1 MVRKENSFYFVIGL
15 ILIASFSR
23 IIPHYPNFTPIIAI
37 SLFGGKYF
45 ENRTLAFFLPVF
57 ILWFSDLVINNFIY
71 DYYKTFTFIY
81 PGFYWQ
87 YFSILLISFIGRN
100 YLNKISI
107 SKLLGISI
115 SSSLVFFII
124 SNFGVFVTSTI
135 YPKDLN
141 GLLLCYTAA
150 IPFFWGTLSSS
161 IIYTFSLFGI
171 YKFAY
176 QNKFKLHKNH

>member
-45 ENRTLAFFLPVF
+45 KNRTLAFFLPVF
-57 ILWFSDLVINNFIY
+57 ILWLSDLVINNFIL

-87 YFSILLISFIGRN
+87 YFSILFISFMGRY
-100 YLNKISI
+100 YLEKISVF
-107 SKLLGISI
+107 KLIVISI
-115 SSSLVFFII
+115 SSSLVFFIL
-124 SNFGVFVTSTI
+124 SNFGVFISSSI
-135 YPKDLN
+135 YSKDFN
-141 GLLLCYTAA
+141 GLLICYIAA
-150 IPFFWGTLSSS
+150 IPFFYATLASS
-161 IIYTFSLFGI
+161 IIYTFSLFGVYEYI
-171 YKFAY
+171 LKYRL
-176 QNKFKLHKNH
+176 KLINND

>member
-1 MVRKENSFYFVIGL
+1 MIRKENNFYFVIGL

-45 ENRTLAFFLPVF
+45 KNRNLAFFLPVF
-57 ILWFSDLVINNFIY
+57 ILWLSDLIINNLIL
-71 DYYKTFTFIY
+71 DYYEFFTLFY
-81 PGFYWQ
+81 SGFYWQ
-87 YFSILLISFIGRN
+87 YFSILLITFIGRN
-100 YLNKISI
+100 YLKKINVN
-107 SKLLGISI
+107 KLLGISI
-115 SSSLVFFII
+115 SSSIVFFVI
-124 SNFGVFVTSTI
+124 SNFGVFISTST

-141 GLLLCYTAA
+141 GLLFCYTAA

-171 YKFAY
+171 YKYFY
-176 QNKFKLHKNH
+176 QNKLKPSNNH

>member
-23 IIPHYPNFTPIIAI
+23 IIPHYPNFTPLIAI

-57 ILWFSDLVINNFIY
+57 ILWLSDLVINNFIL

-100 YLNKISI
+100 YLNKISRCVLTGT
-107 SKLLGISI
+107 SVDYGEGGFTTFRQFDPQGAAPVSI
-115 SSSLVFFII
+115 
-124 SNFGVFVTSTI
+124 NM
-135 YPKDLN
+135 
-141 GLLLCYTAA
+141 
-150 IPFFWGTLSSS
+150 TLSFTEAEILTKDM
-161 IIYTFSLFGI
+161 IIEGY
-171 YKFAY
+171 
-176 QNKFKLHKNH
+176 

>member
-1 MVRKENSFYFVIGL
+1 MVKKENNFYFVIGL
-15 ILIASFSR
+15 ILLASFSR

-45 ENRTLAFFLPVF
+45 ENRNIAFFLPVF
-57 ILWFSDLVINNFIY
+57 ILWISDLIINNFIL
-71 DYYKTFTFIY
+71 DYYKTFTFFY
-81 PGFYWQ
+81 SGFYWQ

-100 YLNKISI
+100 YIKEISVFR
-107 SKLLGISI
+107 LLGISI

-124 SNFGVFVTSTI
+124 SNFGVFISSSI
-135 YPKDLN
+135 YSKDLN
-141 GLLLCYTAA
+141 GLLICYIAG
-150 IPFFWGTLSSS
+150 IPFFYGTLLSS

-171 YKFAY
+171 YKFLY

>member
-1 MVRKENSFYFVIGL
+1 MDKKENNFFFVIGL
-15 ILIASFSR
+15 ILLASFYR

-45 ENRTLAFFLPVF
+45 ENRNLAFFLPVF
-57 ILWFSDLVINNFIY
+57 ILWISDLIINNFIL
-71 DYYKTFTFIY
+71 DYYKTFTFFY

-100 YLNKISI
+100 YIKETSVFR
-107 SKLLGISI
+107 LLGISI

-124 SNFGVFVTSTI
+124 SNFGVFISSSI
-135 YPKDLN
+135 YPKDFN
-141 GLLLCYTAA
+141 GLLLCYIAA
-150 IPFFWGTLSSS
+150 IPFFHGNLISS

-171 YKFAY
+171 YKFSY

>member
-1 MVRKENSFYFVIGL
+1 MVRKENSIYFVIGL

-57 ILWFSDLVINNFIY
+57 ILWFSDLVINNFIL
-71 DYYKTFTFIY
+71 DYYKTFIFIY

-100 YLNKISI
+100 YMNKISA
-107 SKLLGISI
+107 SKLLRISI
-115 SSSLVFFII
+115 SSSLVFFVI
-124 SNFGVFVTSTI
+124 SNFGVFVTSSI
-135 YPKDLN
+135 YPKDLK

-150 IPFFWGTLSSS
+150 IPFFWATLSSS

-171 YKFAY
+171 YKFVY

>member
-1 MVRKENSFYFVIGL
+1 MVRKENNFYFVIGL

-45 ENRTLAFFLPVF
+45 KNRNLAFFLPVF
-57 ILWFSDLVINNFIY
+57 ILWLSDLIINNFIL

-100 YLNKISI
+100 YINKIS
-107 SKLLGISI
+107 SFKLLGISI
-115 SSSLVFFII
+115 FSSVVFFLI
-124 SNFGVFVTSTI
+124 SNFGVWQSSTLYSKNI
-135 YPKDLN
+135 I
-141 GLLLCYTAA
+141 GLIACYIAA
-150 IPFFWGTLSSS
+150 IPFFYGTLASS
-161 IIYTFSLFGI
+161 IIYTYSLFGI
-171 YKFAY
+171 YKILFES
-176 QNKFKLHKNH
+176 NLKFKAFK

>member
-1 MVRKENSFYFVIGL
+1 MVRKENNFYFVIGL

-23 IIPHYPNFTPIIAI
+23 IIPHYPNFTPIVAI

-57 ILWFSDLVINNFIY
+57 ILWLSDLIINNFIL
-71 DYYKTFTFIY
+71 DYYKTFIFLY

-100 YLNKISI
+100 YIEKISAF
-107 SKLLGISI
+107 KLLGVSMY
-115 SSSLVFFII
+115 SSLVFFVI
-124 SNFGVFVTSTI
+124 SNFGVFISSSI
-135 YPKDLN
+135 YPKDFN
-141 GLLLCYTAA
+141 GLLSCYISA

-161 IIYTFSLFGI
+161 IIYTHSLFGI
-171 YKFAY
+171 YKFIY
-176 QNKFKLHKNH
+176 QNILKYHNNH

>member
-1 MVRKENSFYFVIGL
+1 MDRKENNFYFVIGL
-15 ILIASFSR
+15 ILLASFSR
-23 IIPHYPNFTPIIAI
+23 FIPHYPNFTPIIAI

-57 ILWFSDLVINNFIY
+57 ILWFGDLVINNFIL
-71 DYYKTFTFIY
+71 DYYKAFTFFY

-87 YFSILLISFIGRN
+87 YLSIFLISFIGRN
-100 YLNKISI
+100 YINKIST

-115 SSSLVFFII
+115 SSSLVFFVI
-124 SNFGVFVTSTI
+124 SNFGVFVTSSI
-135 YPKDLN
+135 YSKDLN

-150 IPFFWGTLSSS
+150 IPFFWGTISSS

-171 YKFAY
+171 YKFIY
-176 QNKFKLHKNH
+176 QNKFKLLRNN